1 MARRWL
7 AKCAGALVVLWLL
20 PSGGH
25 VPAAEGVVPPTGL
38 NSHVERFNAA
48 DAELYPQAVPNAQA
62 AEFLRENVPWFEC
75 PDPEIER
82 TYYFRWWTFRKH
94 IQETPDGFVI
104 TEFLPPVGWASKHN
118 TISCAAGHH
127 LYEGRWLRDGR
138 MLDDYSLFWLRKG
151 TGLHRYSHWLAD
163 GIWARY
169 CVNAQA
175 ALPRDLLPDL
185 VQNFRQW
192 EQERRDPNG
201 LFWQVDG
208 ADGMEVAI
216 GGTGY
221 RATINSYMF
230 ADARAIAAIARM
242 AGQDEVARQFDG
254 EAARIKGLVQ
264 EKLWDADAQFFKMR
278 KRPAQPGDPEPPLA
292 DVREL
297 YGYTPWYFNL
307 PDPQFSGAWR
317 QLMDPQGFYAPF
329 GPTTAEQR
337 HPQFTVVYRGHECQW
352 NGPSWPYST
361 AVTLV
366 ALANLLNNY
375 QQDAVTKRDYF
386 ETLKCYTRSHSLREQ
401 RLEVVGS
408 ADRKTPSG
416 PRSSADHAE
425 LRHTWWS
432 PETLGTT
439 QWVQYEFERPV
450 PRTPSKSIGTWTARA
465 AHCRT
470 AGRSST
476 ATARPGK
483 KWRPLPT
490 AGNSTA
496 TTAPSFRRSS
506 RRTSASK
513 PRRRRASRSGFWS
526 GGCWAATE
534 NLAAKAKPSASYTDK
549 YAGRVEGLHNTVL
562 PRTPARHSGRGR
574 HAGPAVLNSLDRQ
587 PWIDENLNPYTG
599 DWIAR
604 SLLRERRQKP
614 EERGKDYNHSTYCDL
629 IITGLVGLRPR
640 PDDDGRGQPARPG
653 GLALFRP
660 RPDRLSRPHADDSL
674 GPDRPAL
681 PPRPRPARPGRRP
694 RNRRRREADAD
705 HWQAALTPRSGLPKS
720 SGLAAFSGLP
730 RAAPR
735 PPP

>member
-1 MARRWL
+1 MGRYEL
-7 AKCAGALVVLWLL
+7 AGAARVVWVLGLL
-20 PSGGH
+20 GLCPP
-25 VPAAEGVVPPTGL
+25 VPAAEGVLQPELLDTY
-38 NSHVERFNAA
+38 VERFNAA
-48 DAELYPQAVPNAQA
+48 DAERYPQAVPNAQA

-94 IQETPDGFVI
+94 IKQTPDGFVI

-138 MLDDYSLFWLRKG
+138 MLDDYSVFWLRKG

-163 GIWARY
+163 GLWARY
-169 CVNAQA
+169 CVNAQP
-175 ALPRDLLPDL
+175 ALPCDLLSEL

-192 EQERRDPNG
+192 EQERRDPQG

-230 ADARAIAAIARM
+230 ADARAIAAIARL
-242 AGQDEVARQFDG
+242 AGQDDVARSFDQ
-254 EAARIKGLVQ
+254 EAARIKELVEQ
-264 EKLWDADAQFFKMR
+264 KLWDADAQFFKMR
-278 KRPAQPGDPEPPLA
+278 PRPARPGDPEPPLA

-297 YGYTPWYFNL
+297 YGLTPWYFNL
-307 PDPQFSGAWR
+307 PGPEFSGAWR

-337 HPQFTVVYRGHECQW
+337 HPLFSVLYRGHECQW

-375 QQDAVTKRDYF
+375 RQQAVTRRDYF
-386 ETLKCYTRSHSLREQ
+386 ETLKCYTRSHALRAQ

-408 ADRKTPSG
+408 ADRKTPPG
-416 PRSSADHAE
+416 PRSSADAAE
-425 LRHTWWS
+425 PRHTWWS

-450 PRTPSKSIGTWTARA
+450 QVDAVEVYWYVDGQGCALPDGWQVQYRDGQAWKAVAGHHYGREVDRYNRTEFPAIE
-465 AHCRT
+465 
-470 AGRSST
+470 ST
-476 ATARPGK
+476 A
-483 KWRPLPT
+483 
-490 AGNSTA
+490 
-496 TTAPSFRRSS
+496 FRIE
-506 RRTSASK
+506 A
-513 PRRRRASRSGFWS
+513 
-526 GGCWAATE
+526 AATQGKSVGILEWRLLGGSE
-534 NLAAKAKPSASYTDK
+534 NLAGRAQPSASYTDK
-549 YAGRVEGLHNTVL
+549 YAGRVEGLRNTAL
-562 PRTPARHSGRGR
+562 PQTLMLTPAEV
-574 HAGPAVLNSLDRQ
+574 APPDATVLNSLDRQ

-604 SLLRERRQKP
+604 SLLQQRRQEP

-640 PDDDGRGQPARPG
+640 PDDTVEVNPLAPEDWPYFILDRIAYHGRTLTILWDRTGQRYHRGPGLRILADGREIAAAEQ
-653 GLALFRP
+653 LT
-660 RPDRLSRPHADDSL
+660 RLTCQ
-674 GPDRPAL
+674 L
-681 PPRPRPARPGRRP
+681 P
-694 RNRRRREADAD
+694 
-705 HWQAALTPRSGLPKS
+705 
-720 SGLAAFSGLP
+720 
-730 RAAPR
+730 
-735 PPP
+735 